1 MQGFMESYGLKIWN
15 DDDVQEAKATL
26 DGFRKYDA
34 EEATPA
40 AQEADKANS
49 K

>member
-1 MQGFMESYGLKIWN
+1 MDSYGLKIWN
-15 DDDVQEAKATL
+15 DDDVQEAKAIL